1 MKTILKTIF
10 PAFLFTVFSISYA
23 QDAKK
28 SHLGA
33 WTLEDCMDYALEHSI
48 KVKQQVVTVQ
58 QSNLELSDSKLS
70 RLPKFSGQVSE
81 NLSFGR
87 GLTAANTYS
96 NTNTT
101 TTSLNLGGDIPIFQ
115 GMRINNDIEAKKLNL
130 LASVAD
136 LEKTKDDLRLAV
148 ARAFMEILYDEEILE
163 TAKQQV
169 SIDSI
174 QVERLKVLV
183 ATGKGTQVQLA
194 QQLAA
199 LSQSNLSL
207 TQANS
212 NLQLALLELTQLLE
226 LPSPEG
232 FEVVRP
238 NANEDILKI
247 IEKPEDIYYSAL
259 GTMPSIL
266 VEKYRLNASKM
277 NIKVAKGAFYPT
289 LSLSGGIG
297 TNYYT
302 NSSGASKPFFD
313 QLKSNFS
320 QFIGLS
326 LNIPIFNKMATRNN
340 VKKMQLL
347 YAKQELQIDNASK
360 ALFKEIQQAY
370 YNAVTA
376 QAKFVGSSDACDSAK
391 ESFELLSSK
400 YESGK
405 ANITEFNEAKTAY
418 IKAKAEL
425 SRARYQYLYGVKV
438 LDFYKERRF
447 EL

>member
-1 MKTILKTIF
+1 M
-10 PAFLFTVFSISYA
+10 
-23 QDAKK
+23 
-28 SHLGA
+28 
-33 WTLEDCMDYALEHSI
+33 
-48 KVKQQVVTVQ
+48 
-58 QSNLELSDSKLS
+58 
-70 RLPKFSGQVSE
+70 
-81 NLSFGR
+81 
-87 GLTAANTYS
+87 
-96 NTNTT
+96 
-101 TTSLNLGGDIPIFQ
+101 
-115 GMRINNDIEAKKLNL
+115 
-130 LASVAD
+130 
-136 LEKTKDDLRLAV
+136 
-148 ARAFMEILYDEEILE
+148 
-163 TAKQQV
+163 
-169 SIDSI
+169 
-174 QVERLKVLV
+174 
-183 ATGKGTQVQLA
+183 
-194 QQLAA
+194 
-199 LSQSNLSL
+199 
-207 TQANS
+207 
-212 NLQLALLELTQLLE
+212 
-226 LPSPEG
+226 
-232 FEVVRP
+232 
-238 NANEDILKI
+238 
-247 IEKPEDIYYSAL
+247 
-259 GTMPSIL
+259 
-266 VEKYRLNASKM
+266 
-277 NIKVAKGAFYPT
+277 
-289 LSLSGGIG
+289 SGGIG

-438 LDFYKERRF
+438 LDFYKERWF